1 MYFQDH
7 AGDVVRDYLM
17 NGGNEEQILEVMN
30 ALYAKSLNLK
40 TA

>member
-17 NGGNEEQILEVMN
+17 NGGDEKTVLSAIDT
-30 ALYAKSLNLK
+30 LYIKSLNL
-40 TA
+40 

>member
-17 NGGNEEQILEVMN
+17 NGGDEELVLDALN
-30 ALYAKSLNLK
+30 ALYAKSLKLQNS
-40 TA
+40 

>member
-17 NGGNEEQILEVMN
+17 NGGNEESVLSAMN
-30 ALYAKSLNLK
+30 SLYAKSLNLK

>member
-17 NGGNEEQILEVMN
+17 NGGNEESVLSEMD
-30 ALYAKSLNLK
+30 ALYTKSLKLQ
-40 TA
+40 AQ

>member
-17 NGGNEEQILEVMN
+17 KGGDEKAVLEALN
-30 ALYAKSLNLK
+30 ALYLKSLKN
-40 TA
+40 TIS

>member
-17 NGGNEEQILEVMN
+17 NGGDEVAVLKAMD
-30 ALYAKSLNLK
+30 ALYVKSLNE
-40 TA
+40 TTV

>member
-17 NGGNEEQILEVMN
+17 KGGDEKAVLEELNV
-30 ALYAKSLNLK
+30 LYAKSLNN
-40 TA
+40 TNS

>member
-17 NGGNEEQILEVMN
+17 NGGNEELILEGLN
-30 ALYAKSLNLK
+30 ALYVKSLNLQAK
-40 TA
+40 